1 MGSIETRLTRLE
13 DISQERAVAELCRI
27 WGGMTD
33 EEIAVFLVPYAEW
46 VPDSEPT
53 PKENEVSEKT
63 QAAMP
68 EELIARA
75 IGFTEGMEDEEIDQR
90 IGNLVRRLGIFE
102 RGSGIRRHMLSRE
115 GVQ

>member
-27 WGGMTD
+27 WGGMTE

-68 EELIARA
+68 EELVARA
-75 IGFTEGMEDEEIDQR
+75 IGFTEGMEDEEIDRR
-90 IGNLVRRLGIFE
+90 IANLVRRLGIFE
-102 RGSGIRRHMLSRE
+102 RGLGVRHHMLARE
-115 GVQ
+115 RVQ